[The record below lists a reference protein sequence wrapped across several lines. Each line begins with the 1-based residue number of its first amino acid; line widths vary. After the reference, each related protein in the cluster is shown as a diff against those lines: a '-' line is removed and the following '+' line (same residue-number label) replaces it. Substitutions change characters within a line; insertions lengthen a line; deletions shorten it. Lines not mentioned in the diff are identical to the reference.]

1 MMELARS
8 QELLD
13 ALAELLAQDITD
25 KLKLLQMRQILE
37 QSYKELTA
45 DSGRSFGGL
54 FARMQYYHDSFGVP
68 EAIVHQVNTL
78 RILLN
83 KVSHDELKEIAPGA
97 VGSAA
102 LTIYTLYQYLHQGL
116 QDPRLDAILQDAVP
130 FSRRQAA
137 KRNSFHCVLK
147 HWDFQ
152 ENGGKRKVL
161 ELKVIDDEGQDIL
174 VILRDSI
181 SVPNAVKHS
190 TLAPSLWQYCHLYCH
205 NLSEVAGKAN
215 NYIDNPSTLIVLE
228 PDFLVDATGIAQ
240 CMDVDKSNPEI
251 YILSK
256 LFLEGSSSKMLL
268 GQMANSMF
276 DSLIQQPEQEY
287 GELFK
292 EALSSASIPMVALGP
307 AAALS
312 IHNDIHEGHLPQ
324 LTHFAKAMQEHE
336 LLLEPSYLCPLYGLQ
351 GRLDLL
357 YKDKKKFSIVELKS
371 GKPHPYDAW
380 QQHIY
385 QVVAYN
391 MIIQNAYGAANLGT
405 SSIFYSGASE
415 NTLRHIANLPLW
427 EQQIMHTRNRIVGIM
442 QLLGK
447 EPSRFFDWLFRQDE
461 ANYSPFIADKL
472 SRFKRLRKGLR
483 DYEYEWF
490 LEQMKRIAREIR
502 QVKLGGEGAY
512 EDSSFGHNALW
523 QLSAAEKEGRIIKGL
538 SYLESDGRSFLFQL
552 PESMDNTD
560 FRIGDIVILY
570 DQNRKI
576 DRQEI
581 IRGVI
586 EGLDT
591 VQICIRIRAGVRNS
605 QKFAAKTLWAVEH
618 DLLESFL
625 YSPISSIISFLES
638 PQSKRDLL
646 LGLRQPESQAGDTQG
661 ESLDAILKRMQLA
674 KDLHIVQGP
683 PGTGKTSGLLTR
695 YISSFYQDTDKRML
709 ILSFTNRAV
718 DEICLSLKRQE
729 IPFIRTGASQAME
742 GSLLSN
748 KIKNKRYKEMEQ
760 IIGEN
765 RIFIS
770 TVQSA
775 NAYFRDLCAISPIDE
790 IVVDEASQILEAGLL
805 GIISAAGKCILIGDQ
820 NQLPA
825 IAVQA
830 PLPYNFK
837 APELQEL
844 GYGSLNQSLME
855 RLFRLYTQRG
865 WTAHRD
871 MLFVHYRMHEE
882 IAALVKPYY
891 QYKLIS
897 AKEEQRQMLPA
908 SSEPDWLHQRLLWI
922 ECPLSE
928 YSLHDPRQV
937 QLIKRLIAEY
947 EAAGLI
953 KDKAQALGIVAPYR
967 AMIHALKQEVADYT
981 IDTVE
986 RFQGSER
993 DIIILCLPFK
1003 NESSLKHIQAL
1014 SDDGRVDRKLNVAVS
1029 RAKERLVI
1037 LGNANL
1043 MRRARHYAALY
1054 EYIRQHAK
1062 IINYTEIGDN
1072 HGKSPSE
1079 PTEYQAR

>member
-1 MMELARS
+1 MMELSRS
-8 QELLD
+8 LELLD
-13 ALAELLAQDITD
+13 SLAELLQQQSAA
-25 KLKLLQMRQILE
+25 KLKLMQMRQILE

-54 FARMQYYHDSFGVP
+54 FARMQYYHDTFGVP
-68 EAIVHQVNTL
+68 EAIVHQVNSL
-78 RILLN
+78 RILCN
-83 KVSHDELKEIAPGA
+83 RAAHDEIKQIPEATMS
-97 VGSAA
+97 SAA
-102 LTIYTLYQYLHQGL
+102 LTIYTLFKYLHKDL
-116 QDPRLDAILQDAVP
+116 QHQELDRLLKNALP
-130 FSRRQAA
+130 FARRQAA
-137 KRNSFHCVLK
+137 KKNSFHAVLK
-147 HWDFQ
+147 DWGFQ

-161 ELKVIDDEGQDIL
+161 ELKVIDDEGQDLI

-181 SVPNAVKHS
+181 SVSNAVKYS
-190 TLAPSLWQYCHLYCH
+190 ELAPNLWHYSNLYCH
-205 NLSEVAGKAN
+205 NLSEVAGKVN
-215 NYIDNPSTLIVLE
+215 NYIDNPGTLIVLE

-240 CMDVDKSNPEI
+240 CLDVNKSNPEI

-256 LFLEGSSSKMLL
+256 LFSEGSSSKMLL

-276 DSLIQQPEQEY
+276 DSLIQQPQQEY

-292 EALSSASIPMVALGP
+292 EALASASIPMVALGA

-312 IHNDIHEGHLPQ
+312 IHNDIQEGHLPQ
-324 LTHFAKAMQEHE
+324 LQHFAQAMQEHE

-371 GKPHPYDAW
+371 GKPHPYEAW

-391 MIIQNAYGAANLGT
+391 MIIRSAYGAANLGT

-415 NTLRHIANLPLW
+415 NILRHIANLPLW
-427 EQQIMHTRNRIVGIM
+427 EQQLMHTRNRIVGIM
-442 QLLGK
+442 QLLCR
-447 EPSRFFDWLFRQDE
+447 EPARFFDWLFQQSE

-472 SRFKRLRKGLR
+472 SRFKRLRKSLR

-490 LEQMKRIAREIR
+490 IEQIRRIAREIR
-502 QVKLGGEGAY
+502 QVKLGGDGAY
-512 EDSSFGHNALW
+512 EDSSYGHNALW
-523 QLSAAEKEGRIIKGL
+523 QLSAKEKEGKIIGDL
-538 SYLESDGRSFLFQL
+538 EYLESDGRYFRFKL
-552 PESMDNTD
+552 PRNLDNTD
-560 FRIGDIVILY
+560 FRAGDIVILY

-576 DRQEI
+576 DQQEI

-586 EGLDT
+586 ESLDSA
-591 VQICIRIRAGVRNS
+591 QICVRIRAGVRNS
-605 QKFAAKTLWAVEH
+605 QKFAAQTLWAVEH
-618 DLLESFL
+618 DLLETFL
-625 YSPISSIISFLES
+625 YSPISSLISFLES
-638 PQSKRDLL
+638 SESKRDLL
-646 LGLRQPESQAGDTQG
+646 LGLRKPETKTADADDD
-661 ESLDAILKRMQLA
+661 SLDAILSRMQQA
-674 KDLHIVQGP
+674 EELHIVQGP

-695 YISSFYQDTDKRML
+695 YIQSIYHETDKRML

-718 DEICLSLKRQE
+718 DEICLSLKRQG
-729 IPFIRTGASQAME
+729 IPFIRTGSSQAIE
-742 GSLLSN
+742 ASLLEN
-748 KIKNKRYKEMEQ
+748 VIKDKRYRDMDS
-760 IIGEN
+760 IIRSN

-775 NAYFRDLCAISPIDE
+775 NAYFRDLCGISPIDE

-805 GIISAAGKCILIGDQ
+805 GILSAAGKCILIGDQ

-825 IAVQA
+825 ISTQA
-830 PLPYNFK
+830 PLPYSFK
-837 APELQEL
+837 APDLQEL
-844 GYGSLNQSLME
+844 GYGSHNQSLME
-855 RLFRLYTQRG
+855 RLFKLYTQKD
-865 WTAHRD
+865 WAAHRD

-891 QYKLIS
+891 QDKLRS
-897 AKEEQRQMLPA
+897 AKDEQRQPLPA

-922 ECPLSE
+922 ECPISD
-928 YSLHDPRQV
+928 YSFHDPRQV
-937 QLIKRLIAEY
+937 QLIKSLIAEY
-947 EAAGLI
+947 EAAGLT
-953 KDKAQALGIVAPYR
+953 KDKALALGIVAPYR
-967 AMIHALKQEVADYT
+967 AMIHALKQEIAEYT

-1014 SDDGRVDRKLNVAVS
+1014 SDDGKVDRKLNVAVS

-1037 LGNANL
+1037 IGNSIL

-1062 IINYTEIGDN
+1062 IINYTEIGEN

-1079 PTEYQAR
+1079 SAKYQTR